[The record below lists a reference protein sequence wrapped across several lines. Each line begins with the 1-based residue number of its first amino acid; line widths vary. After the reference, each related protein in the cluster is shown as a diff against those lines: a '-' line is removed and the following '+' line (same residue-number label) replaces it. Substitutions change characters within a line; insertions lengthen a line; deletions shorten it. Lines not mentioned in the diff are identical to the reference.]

1 MDCVPYLK
9 AASVLV
15 TIIIV
20 SWLIMNFAKRPPSSA
35 HQKQKT
41 KKMKGA
47 QRQGRQKQQQ
57 QQQQQPNVVQN
68 EFDTELD
75 VRKNDRAAI
84 YFDYGERD
92 NSLSKKLRNLQQS
105 AARVVSSKMQEL
117 PMVNRQTYFNK

>member
-15 TIIIV
+15 TIIVV

-35 HQKQKT
+35 HQKKKT
-41 KKMKGA
+41 NKMKA

-57 QQQQQPNVVQN
+57 QQQQNVVQN